1 MDWEL
6 LGYKEYPFSVNP
18 ISLNTLELFTG
29 HNEEIIICKNILND
43 KNIRLVIEGACGVGT
58 TSFANYLKIFS
69 QKKQLYFSPR
79 DEVSVE
85 KNWNLE
91 SLLTAVIS
99 TIVRELE
106 ITHGKEVNKNSVFKE
121 AKSLSYRL
129 SEAYNTFGVT
139 AFSFG
144 GNYGKSSTVSQPTF
158 VPSTTLIHH
167 LQDLGKLALKL
178 GYKNGILIQLN
189 NLDVNI
195 IHTEEHLEYLFNA
208 ARDSF
213 QIDNISW
220 FLVGDIGLRSFI
232 SKRVDRLDDIISDEI
247 FINPL
252 NKPVYHEL
260 IDKRLNYYKIDKN
273 VKFPLEKEI
282 FEYLYDV
289 TGGRLRYIFGLIYA
303 LTNRLNIG
311 KIIQTV
317 STDLAKATITAL
329 TKERMQKFNLSTGEE
344 ELIKTLVKQGESN
357 VVNLAK
363 KTRKNRSF
371 VSRTIN
377 KLLGAGVVTMR
388 QESNQRI
395 YAPSLDAKIAFLELT
410 QAKR

>member
-6 LGYKEYPFSVNP
+6 LGYKTYPFSVNP

-29 HNEEIIICKNILND
+29 HSEEIKICQNILKD
-43 KNIRLVIEGACGVGT
+43 KNVRLIIEGTRGVGT
-58 TSFANYLKIFS
+58 TSFANYLKFFS
-69 QKKQLYFSPR
+69 QKRYLYFAPR

-106 ITHGKEVNKNSVFKE
+106 TTHAKEVKKNSVFIE
-121 AKSLSYRL
+121 AKALSYRL
-129 SEAYNTFGVT
+129 SEAYNNFGVT

-144 GNYGKSSTVSQPTF
+144 GSYGKSSTATQPTF
-158 VPSTTLIHH
+158 IPSTTLGHH
-167 LQDLGKLALKL
+167 LQDLGKLAVRL

-189 NLDVNI
+189 NLDVNV

-208 ARDSF
+208 VRDNF

-220 FLVGDIGLRSFI
+220 FLVGDVGLRSFI
-232 SKRVDRLDDIISDEI
+232 SRRVDRLDDIISDEI
-247 FINPL
+247 LIKPL
-252 NKPVYHEL
+252 SKTVYHEL
-260 IDKRLNYYKIDKN
+260 INKRLNHYKIDKY

-282 FEYLYDV
+282 FDYLYDV

-303 LTNRLNIG
+303 LTNRLSIG
-311 KIIQTV
+311 KIVQTV
-317 STDLAKATITAL
+317 STDLAKATIGAL
-329 TKERMQKFNLSTGEE
+329 AKERMQKFDLSKGEE
-344 ELIKTLVKQGESN
+344 ELIKTLVKYEESN
-357 VVNLAK
+357 VANLAK
-363 KTRKNRSF
+363 ITGKNRTF
-371 VSRTIN
+371 ISRTIN
-377 KLLGAGVVTMR
+377 KLLKNGSVMVR

-395 YAPSLDAKIAFLELT
+395 YSPSLDAKIAFFE
-410 QAKR
+410 